1 MEIVK
6 KKVLPGSEELR
17 EVHALLCE
25 AFPSNERLS
34 FETLSALVSL
44 PDNELLACYQEDLL
58 VATIMRYRKDGFQ
71 TPLYLA
77 ARKVAPSSGRGIGF
91 GVGAKLLDEVMQGAK
106 LTFGAVEDPDDES
119 APNPRQRKAR
129 VELYKRLG
137 VIRNGATYQING
149 TRFIGMSSAATLS
162 EAEFAEARK
171 HCARMNRMRAQ
182 FCDAKICAHCRGK
195 GVVKRGFWPLLRF
208 VDCTKCGGSG
218 VEGWRA
224 IQKEVYVK

>member
-25 AFPSNERLS
+25 AFPQDECLA
-34 FETLSALVSL
+34 FETFSALVSL
-44 PDNELLACYQEDLL
+44 PDNELFACYQGDLL
-58 VATIMRYRKDGFQ
+58 VATSMRYRKDGFQ

-91 GVGAKLLDEVMQGAK
+91 GVGAMLLDELKHEAK
-106 LTFGAVEDPDDES
+106 VTFGAVEDPDDES
-119 APNPRQRKAR
+119 APNPRQRKLR

-137 VIRNGATYQING
+137 AVCNGATYVING

-182 FCDAKICAHCRGK
+182 FGGAKICAHCCGK
-195 GVVKRGFWPLLRF
+195 GVVKRGFWPLSRF
-208 VDCTKCGGSG
+208 VDCPKCGGSG